1 MDRNARDS
9 GIELLKILAIF
20 LIVISHVA
28 QTLTSENPYITYNG
42 YIVDISHA
50 TTNIQHLI
58 LVCFRTF
65 GPLGNSIFFVC
76 STWFLNIPVRWVL
89 PQLSVSSCF
98 WISQFRL
105 KQPLTAPSIHC
116 SLYHF

>member
-1 MDRNARDS
+1 MRCLIRGDRIRLGRACNKGMRGLKNKFWQKSMDRNARDS

-65 GPLGNSIFFVC
+65 GPPRKFYIFCV
-76 STWFLNIPVRWVL
+76 LNVVFIRK
-89 PQLSVSSCF
+89 QL
-98 WISQFRL
+98 L
-105 KQPLTAPSIHC
+105 
-116 SLYHF
+116 